1 MDSIRADLE
10 QINRDLSFGVSRSQS
25 KRNNHALNLCNKVSS
40 AIHKYAKDLIT
51 AVNSGPNEVLTE
63 QNAHNIAQIIF
74 WDVQLEDAYT
84 TLLEQPPAKL

>member
-10 QINRDLSFGVSRSQS
+10 QINRDLSFDVSRSQS